1 MIIHTLVEGYME
13 SLFLPVIFSQIGRSD
28 LQLNIRNAGGGDKFW
43 SIAKRFNKAGAYT
56 SAIGLTD
63 LEQAR
68 CAPSLLADRLP
79 DKSPGFHLRLA
90 VRMLESWLLA
100 DRQAMAQ
107 FLKVPIRLL
116 PTDPDSEQHAKRLLV
131 NIARKSKSR
140 AIRDAVVPDDSGGVV
155 GTDYV
160 ATMGKFVE
168 QHWRA
173 STARKNSPSLDKACQ
188 RWLNIAAV

>member
-131 NIARKSKSR
+131 NVAARVK
-140 AIRDAVVPDDSGGVV
+140 AGLFGMLWFLTTQAVWLELITWLRWATLSNSTGGHQLPVKKVP
-155 GTDYV
+155 
-160 ATMGKFVE
+160 ALIKP
-168 QHWRA
+168 A
-173 STARKNSPSLDKACQ
+173 SAG
-188 RWLNIAAV
+188 